1 VDGACSPGEFHAA
14 LAEAN
19 LRAAFPFARQ
29 LWLALDDQA
38 GIGLQLVRSPAD
50 LPAWFGGAPL
60 RYHLH
65 RLLRARGSRLA
76 HAATLGRNGRGVL
89 LVGHGGSGKS
99 GTTLAGLAAGLQ
111 TVGDDYVALGGSE
124 PAVAR
129 ALYRMLKQDRAG
141 LARIAGLAEHLAHQ
155 PLNWMNKVVFDPT
168 AFFPDC
174 FTDTLRIDSIVLPH
188 VAGAAAPH
196 FVPASAGEAMRTL
209 MRSNLYQFP
218 GEPDDGLDY
227 YAMLLRSLPV
237 HRLELSD
244 KAAENGA
251 ALAEFIAAL
260 G

>member
-1 VDGACSPGEFHAA
+1 MHVTS
-14 LAEAN
+14 AESTE
-19 LRAAFPFARQ
+19 LFT
-29 LWLALDDQA
+29 
-38 GIGLQLVRSPAD
+38 GPAD
-50 LPAWFGGAPL
+50 HPL
-60 RYHLH
+60 QVVRVSYRFCSHPTQV
-65 RLLRARGSRLA
+65 RVEGP
-76 HAATLGRNGRGVL
+76 
-89 LVGHGGSGKS
+89 
-99 GTTLAGLAAGLQ
+99 GLQ

-129 ALYRMLKQDRAG
+129 ALFRMLKQDRAG

-174 FTDTLRIDSIVLPH
+174 FTDTLRIEAIVLPH
-188 VAGAAAPH
+188 VAGAAVPH
-196 FVPASAGEAMRTL
+196 FVPASAGEAMRAL

-227 YAMLLRSLPV
+227 YAMLLRSLPI

-251 ALAEFIAAL
+251 ALAAFIAAL